1 MAGSTCPVETMKEVI
16 DKMNMTEITSVYGLT
31 EASPG
36 MTQTNAADTFEKK
49 VNTVG
54 TPFPNVEVKL
64 IDPDTGEDITEVGKK
79 EK

>member
-1 MAGSTCPVETMKEVI
+1 MTCHHLEQESWRDRTCPVETMKEVI

-64 IDPDTGEDITEVGKK
+64 IRS
-79 EK
+79 

>member
-1 MAGSTCPVETMKEVI
+1 MQQI
-16 DKMNMTEITSVYGLT
+16 HLR
-31 EASPG
+31 
-36 MTQTNAADTFEKK
+36 KK